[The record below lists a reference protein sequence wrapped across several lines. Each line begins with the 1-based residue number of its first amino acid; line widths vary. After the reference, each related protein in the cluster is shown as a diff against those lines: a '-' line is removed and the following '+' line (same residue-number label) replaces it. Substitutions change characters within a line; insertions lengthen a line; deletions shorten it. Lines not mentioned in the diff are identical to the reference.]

1 MANVSDQ
8 LSDEDLVIDTSNLS
22 KSCSEWNSSV
32 LSADLGSLDIS
43 GSFRALTNNGVGV
56 SYIDSLQNALKKSEK
71 LAINIT
77 NLISSSVAD
86 QETADSSGQKKSY
99 SQSYSTYY
107 GSGSSSSSSGGSYN
121 NSVDTGSYESDN
133 SGSDLTINTT
143 TPPDEE
149 QPNLEFTD
157 DDKVKIVEEFQSIF
171 DGELFDYLFD
181 TNFASKIKEKMLSTP
196 NLSDDLK
203 MKISSMDQNEIQTYL
218 KNIYVSGSTISDF
231 SKIIVTIFDNDL
243 KTNFKNATIY
253 DSAESIRSV
262 YSFLSKQSNYQD
274 LISEIYFGTSHIE
287 KVDESVI
294 YFTRNFIDTLATAS
308 NDYYENVLNDSKYS
322 KVLLEEIKDLSNTFA
337 IIDGANRI
345 DSKTASNLYSNIIIK
360 EG

>member
-56 SYIDSLQNALKKSEK
+56 SYIDSLQNALKKSDK

-86 QETADSSGQKKSY
+86 QETADSSGQKRSY

-149 QPNLEFTD
+149 QPDLEFTD

-171 DGELFDYLFD
+171 DGEIYDYLFD
-181 TNFASKIKEKMLSTP
+181 IDNASKVKEKLLNSP
-196 NLSDDLK
+196 NLSDELK
-203 MKISSMDQNEIQTYL
+203 AKIMNMDQNEIQTDL

-243 KTNFKNATIY
+243 KTNYKNATVF
-253 DSAESIRSV
+253 DSAESIREV

-274 LISEIYFGTSHIE
+274 LIKEIYFGTSDIE
-287 KVDESVI
+287 KVDEYVI
-294 YFTRNFIDTLATAS
+294 AFTRDFIDTLATAS
-308 NDYYENVLNDSKYS
+308 NVSYEDILNNIKYELTL
-322 KVLLEEIKDLSNTFA
+322 KIEIKDLSNTFGV
-337 IIDGANRI
+337 IDGAY
-345 DSKTASNLYSNIIIK
+345 DMDESTSSTLYSNIIIK